1 MIRLAVERPAVVWA
15 TCIALLVAGALA
27 LVRLPLATR
36 TTVELPRLMISAG
49 LAGASPEVIETYI
62 TSPIESAV
70 QGVRGVRRVNS
81 NSNDGA
87 ATLAVELDESA
98 DVQMTRLAILE
109 RLELLRGEF
118 PPAVYGPS
126 VANYVP
132 EGLEEAPLLSLT
144 VFGPYT
150 PAALQQL
157 LNERVSPRLGSVPGV
172 AGVQVRGGTS
182 RGVSV
187 SYDATMLRR
196 VGIAPQLLADAVNS
210 ARVVQSLGVQQNG
223 STVRNVVLRD
233 QPNALVDLAALPVRG
248 PGGRVFTL
256 GQLATIRAD
265 EDTRGQ
271 FFRIDGAPAVAVD
284 ITRHPGADAIRTA
297 ALLRAAI
304 AELATGMPPAV
315 RLRVSNDTSEDLA
328 CELRDLGVRGAIAF
342 GAVLVVLLVML
353 RDWRAVALVMFSTAV
368 AIAGTALS
376 LYLLDIPANLL
387 TLAGLGMGIGVLVQN
402 ALVVVQRLAAS
413 RRADAHASH
422 QRDANVREVRVQ
434 DARGQEARGRE
445 VRGQE
450 ARGREAYVQETRLQ
464 EPQIQVA
471 HVQVAQV
478 QVAQVQEAWVRD
490 AEQIAPAVIGS
501 TLTTAVVLFPFL
513 YLQGNARAA
522 FVPFSAAFA
531 IALVWSVLAA
541 LLVVPALG
549 VRLATNTH
557 RRSRIARVY
566 RTIIARTLRWR
577 VATLTIAA
585 AAVGVLAW
593 GFIVKVPRSSFGGL
607 DERRTTLS
615 VGLSFP
621 RGSDPQT
628 LDAAMRDFEQ
638 LSTGRPEV
646 EQVRASSRGTAAAQ
660 MLVTFTRSGGYTAV
674 PAELQELLTQ
684 RAVLV
689 GGANVSVFGEG
700 PGFSSSSGGGSMSTF
715 RLTLLGY
722 SYDGVGRIANDVKAR
737 LERIPR
743 VRDVRISAGGYFGGD
758 RSYQI
763 TLAPER
769 AAMARYGV
777 SASQLAASFA
787 REVRGPAGRQLVE
800 IAGDEL
806 PVTLKTVGARDR
818 SIGELQDAIVPT
830 HSGAPVRIGDLSVS
844 NELEAL
850 STIQRQDQQ
859 YVLQVAYDFRGPAK
873 LARRTHNAFVKT
885 LAAPPGYS
893 IANVTEHVG
902 DDADATEQN
911 LYLVFAMGLA
921 LVLLAVALVF
931 DSVWSAMMV
940 LVSLPLSLA
949 GVAAAFWFTGT
960 AFTREAAVG
969 VILVVG
975 LAVNHAI
982 LVIDAAHRKRR
993 VRTLSAGDVLR
1004 AMHDRAGMIVCVTLA
1019 SLASLAPLSVG
1030 TDATRLFGAIAL
1042 ATAGGTIAGTLGVL
1056 FVLPAMLVERRAK
1069 PPRSRILPSKY

>member
-1 MIRLAVERPAVVWA
+1 MSIIRLAVERPAVVWA
-15 TCIALLVAGALA
+15 TCIALLIAGALA
-27 LVRLPLATR
+27 VVRLPLATR

-49 LAGASPEVIETYI
+49 LAGAAPEVIETYI

-81 NSNDGA
+81 NSNDG
-87 ATLAVELDESA
+87 TSLLTVELDESA

-118 PPAVYGPS
+118 PPGVYGPS

-150 PAALQQL
+150 SGALQQL
-157 LNERVSPRLGSVPGV
+157 LDERLSPRLGSIPGV

-187 SYDATMLRR
+187 AYDATMLRR
-196 VGIAPQLLADAVNS
+196 VGIAPQLLADAVNG
-210 ARVVQSLGVQQNG
+210 ARVVQALGVQRQG
-223 STVRNVVLRD
+223 ATVRNVVLRD
-233 QPNALVDLAALPVRG
+233 QPNALADLAALPVRG

-265 EDTRGQ
+265 EDARGQ
-271 FFRIDGAPAVAVD
+271 FFRVDGAPAVAVD

-297 ALLRAAI
+297 ALLRDAI
-304 AELATGMPPAV
+304 AELAPAMPPGV
-315 RLRVSNDTSEDLA
+315 QLRVANDASEDLA
-328 CELRDLGVRGAIAF
+328 RELRDLGVRGAIAF
-342 GAVLVVLLVML
+342 GAVLLVLLVML
-353 RDWRAVALVMFSTAV
+353 RNWRAVALVMFTTAV

-376 LYLLDIPANLL
+376 LFLLDIPANLL
-387 TLAGLGMGIGVLVQN
+387 TLAGLCLGVGVLVQN
-402 ALVVVQRLAAS
+402 ALVVVQRLATS
-413 RRADAHASH
+413 HHERVHA
-422 QRDANVREVRVQ
+422 
-434 DARGQEARGRE
+434 
-445 VRGQE
+445 
-450 ARGREAYVQETRLQ
+450 
-464 EPQIQVA
+464 
-471 HVQVAQV
+471 
-478 QVAQVQEAWVRD
+478 

-501 TLTTAVVLFPFL
+501 TLTTAVVLLPFL

-522 FVPFSAAFA
+522 FAPFAAAFV
-531 IALVWSVLAA
+531 IALAWSVITA

-549 VRLATNTH
+549 VGITTGQRRWSRSKRLYA
-557 RRSRIARVY
+557 A
-566 RTIIARTLRWR
+566 IIARTLRWR
-577 VATLTIAA
+577 IATLSFAT
-585 AAVGVLAW
+585 VGVAVLAW
-593 GFIVKVPRSSFGGL
+593 GFVAKVPRTSFAGFG
-607 DERRTTLS
+607 ERRTTLS

-628 LDAAMRDFEQ
+628 LDAAMRDFER
-638 LSTGRPEV
+638 LSAGRPEV
-646 EQVRASSRGTAAAQ
+646 EQVRASSRGTSAAQ
-660 MLVTFTRSGGYTAV
+660 MLVTFTRAGGYTNV

-689 GGANVSVFGEG
+689 GGANVSVFGDG
-700 PGFSSSSGGGSMSTF
+700 PGFSSGGGSGSVSTF
-715 RLTLLGY
+715 RLRLLGY
-722 SYDGVGRIANDVKAR
+722 SYNGVGRIAQDVKAR

-763 TLAPER
+763 TLALER

-777 SASQLAASFA
+777 SASQLGASIA

-800 IAGDEL
+800 IGGDEL

-818 SIGELQDAIVPT
+818 SIGELTDAIVPT
-830 HSGAPVRIGDLSVS
+830 RSGAPVRIGDLSVPS
-844 NELEAL
+844 EDEAL

-873 LARRTHNAFVKT
+873 LARRTHDAFVKT

-893 IANVTEHVG
+893 VADVTDRFGEE
-902 DDADATEQN
+902 ADASEEG

-931 DSVWSAMMV
+931 DSAWSAMMV

-949 GVAAAFWFTGT
+949 GVAAAFWITGT

-982 LVIDAAHRKRR
+982 LVIDAALRKRR
-993 VRTLSAGDVLR
+993 VRTLTAGDVLR
-1004 AMHDRAGMIVCVTLA
+1004 AMHERAGMIVCVTLA
-1019 SLASLAPLSVG
+1019 SLASLAPLSIG
-1030 TDATRLFGAIAL
+1030 ADATRLFGAIAL

-1056 FVLPAMLVERRAK
+1056 FVMPALLMERAK
-1069 PPRSRILPSKY
+1069 R